1 MDRPKKEL
9 TDQEAVVATLKDR
22 NGFVVL
28 VERYQTA
35 LLRYIKRLGCN
46 DTELA
51 KDILQESFI
60 KAYVNL
66 NDYDASLSFSAWMYR
81 ITHNETISHF
91 RKQRVRPRVA
101 ESEEEL
107 VMFQN
112 IAADDDIQTEFDTRL
127 TQKSVHVA
135 LSKLEDQYK
144 DVLVLRFLEYK
155 SYDEIADILQIP
167 NGTVATYIS
176 RGKQKLKT
184 ILKESVRPD
193 VYI

>member
-1 MDRPKKEL
+1 VDSPKKEL
-9 TDQEAVVATLKDR
+9 TDQEAVTATLEDR
-22 NGFVVL
+22 NNFVVL
-28 VERYQTA
+28 VDRYQSA

-66 NDYDASLSFSAWMYR
+66 NDYDASLSFSSWIYR

-91 RKQRVRPRVA
+91 RRQKVRPRVA

-107 VMFQN
+107 LLFQN
-112 IAADDDIQTEFDTRL
+112 IAADSDVQAEFDIRL
-127 TQKSVHVA
+127 AQKFVHEA
-135 LSKLEDQYK
+135 LSKLESQYK
-144 DVLVLRFLEYK
+144 DVLILRFLEYK

-184 ILKESVRPD
+184 ILKDSGRVN
-193 VYI
+193 V